1 VARERV
7 LVNFFYAQQVGHAI
21 EALHYCLGHH
31 AADPEREVAVALNAA
46 TPVVLAEWCPFVSAA
61 YAIDH
66 PFVQAGAEPVL
77 DHVPREWDWVLDD
90 ARRHQDSQLELFAG
104 MRQYY
109 AASDAH
115 LVAARGRSVAGASRA
130 GYVPHQQLRLRLP
143 TSEDLEG
150 GPWIAV
156 MPAGSGERE
165 LYPSVASWL
174 AILDALR
181 GALPGARFALIGRL
195 GRDRASSTSI
205 GAADLAELLPAA
217 DRNLFDADLADQ
229 LATVEAC
236 DVFLAPHTGFGMAAL
251 AVGTPWLAISGGR
264 WFEWFFN
271 RVPFRSV
278 IPDTERYPSFSQ
290 FDPLAIA
297 DDGEDGP
304 RAPSMSRARIREDL
318 DAIVAGAVELV
329 DGRVDYEQALED
341 YFRDLLRAH
350 RGDPSAIWS
359 IDGIHFPYVV
369 QSTRSSGG
377 LRNTSPRGADG

>member
-7 LVNFFYAQQVGHAI
+7 LVNFFYAPQVGHAI

-31 AADPEREVAVALNAA
+31 AADPEREVSVALNAA
-46 TPVVLAEWCPFVSAA
+46 TPVVLAEWCPFVSHA

-66 PFVQAGAEPVL
+66 PFVDAGAAPAL
-77 DHVPREWDWVLDD
+77 DGVPRDWDWVLDD
-90 ARRHQDSQLELFAG
+90 ARRHQDIQLELFAG
-104 MRQYY
+104 MGQYY

-115 LVAARGRSVAGASRA
+115 LVAARGRSVAGAARA
-130 GYVPHQQLRLRLP
+130 GYVPHQQLRLQLP
-143 TSEDLEG
+143 ASVELDG

-156 MPAGSGERE
+156 MPRGSGEPP
-165 LYPSVASWL
+165 LYPSAASWHS
-174 AILDALR
+174 ILDSLR
-181 GALPGARFALIGRL
+181 AAIPGVRFALVGRVRQ
-195 GRDRASSTSI
+195 GRDDAASLRE
-205 GAADLAELLPAA
+205 AADL
-217 DRNLFDADLADQ
+217 DLFEADLADQ

-278 IPDTERYPSFSQ
+278 IPDTARWPSFSQ
-290 FDPLAIA
+290 FDPLAVA

-304 RAPSMSRARIREDL
+304 RIPSMSRARIREDL
-318 DAIVAGAVELV
+318 DAIAAAAVELV
-329 DGRVDYEQALED
+329 EGRVDYEQALAD

-350 RGDPSAIWS
+350 RGEPSAIWS
-359 IDGIHFPYVV
+359 IDGIHVPYVA
-369 QSTRSSGG
+369 QATRSSGG
-377 LRNTSPRGADG
+377 LRNTSPRGDVG